1 MKEVQTYLPLN
12 KVNDFTTQPLQVE
25 LAKVF
30 FVFGYRAIK
39 TTLFTHNPSL
49 NSRMLLA
56 LVASL
61 VIFVLDTRFDYF
73 QPVRAGLASI
83 LYPIQAIAALPVDIQ
98 EGVVE
103 IFQSRKE
110 LQEKNEK
117 LASINLLN
125 QVRLQ
130 KLKALERENLR
141 LRELLGSSFRLS
153 ERVFVA
159 EVIRVDL
166 DPHSQEVLINKGA
179 NSGVFIGQPVLD
191 AYGVM
196 GQVIE
201 VSQFSSR
208 VVLLTDQSHSIP
220 VQINRNGL
228 RSIAS
233 GNGWRGTLKLEHL
246 THNADI
252 RSGDLLVTSGL
263 GGRFPIGYPVGEVET
278 IEFPDGKAFIDVTIK
293 PAAKLASSR
302 QLLLVMPSETMNQ
315 YESE

>member
-1 MKEVQTYLPLN
+1 
-12 KVNDFTTQPLQVE
+12 
-25 LAKVF
+25 
-30 FVFGYRAIK
+30 
-39 TTLFTHNPSL
+39 
-49 NSRMLLA
+49 MLLA